1 MLHIFN
7 KVKREEKVPKNRFKS
22 GKSILF
28 VRDTMKKSFDLLKIK
43 KLLKFILFI
52 IINVS
57 VVKIYKGMTVKPI

>member
-1 MLHIFN
+1 
-7 KVKREEKVPKNRFKS
+7 
-22 GKSILF
+22 
-28 VRDTMKKSFDLLKIK
+28 MKKSFDLKIK

>member
-28 VRDTMKKSFDLLKIK
+28 VRDTMKKSFDLKLKNCLNLFYLLLLMFL
-43 KLLKFILFI
+43 LLKFI
-52 IINVS
+52 
-57 VVKIYKGMTVKPI
+57 KE

>member
-28 VRDTMKKSFDLLKIK
+28 VTYTMKKSFDLKIK

-52 IINVS
+52 IIDVS

>member
-43 KLLKFILFI
+43 KLLKNLF
-52 IINVS
+52 
-57 VVKIYKGMTVKPI
+57 YLLYY

>member
-28 VRDTMKKSFDLLKIK
+28 VRDTMKKSFDLDLEKIK

-52 IINVS
+52 ILLMFLLLKFI
-57 VVKIYKGMTVKPI
+57 KE